1 MNNRFISW
9 IVFILLSFIWGSPF
23 IIMKLSK
30 ESLPPLLITS
40 LLIFSAGIV
49 LLPFAVLHI
58 AKIPR
63 RKIGIVI
70 IAGIFG
76 NFLPAFLY
84 PIAISNNIDSALAG
98 ILNSLTPIFVIIL
111 GLLFFKSRIS
121 SVKAIGVFIGFAGM
135 CLLTLMERSIHFQN
149 SEYALL
155 IVLAAISYAVNI
167 LLVGHFLKDQNPFHI
182 TTVSISFLVIPT
194 AFILWQQN
202 FPALNFHDSGVI
214 WSVIAVALLG
224 ITGTAI
230 ATGLFYILL
239 KKGGGVFA
247 SMIIYGT
254 PFVALFWGF
263 IYHEKIT
270 ALRIVSLV
278 IILAGVYLASRK
290 GSENNQP

>member
-1 MNNRFISW
+1 MNNKVINW
-9 IVFILLSFIWGSPF
+9 VIFILLAFIWGSPF

-49 LLPFAVLHI
+49 LLPFAIFHI
-58 AKIPR
+58 SKIPR
-63 RKIGIVI
+63 KKIGFVI

-84 PIAISNNIDSALAG
+84 PIAISNNVDSALAG

-111 GLLFFKSRIS
+111 GLIFFKIRVS
-121 SVKAIGVFIGFAGM
+121 SSKTIGAVIGFAGM
-135 CLLTLMERSIHFQN
+135 CLLTFLERSVNFQN
-149 SEYALL
+149 SGYALL
-155 IVLAAISYAVNI
+155 IVLATVSYAINI
-167 LLVGHFLKDQNPFHI
+167 LLVSHFLKEQNPIHI

-194 AFILWQQN
+194 AFLLWQQN
-202 FPALNFHDSGVI
+202 FLALNFHSNSVI
-214 WSVIAVALLG
+214 WSVIAIVLLG
-224 ITGTAI
+224 IAGTAI

-263 IYHEKIT
+263 IDHEKIT
-270 ALRIVSLV
+270 AVRIMSLL
-278 IILAGVYLASRK
+278 IILAGVYLASRN
-290 GSENNQP
+290 GSENN

>member
-1 MNNRFISW
+1 MNNRIISW
-9 IVFILLSFIWGSPF
+9 SVFILLSFIWGSPF

-30 ESLPPLLITS
+30 ESLPPLLITA

-49 LLPFAVLHI
+49 LLPFAVFHI
-58 AKIPR
+58 SKISGK
-63 RKIGIVI
+63 KIGLII

-84 PIAISNNIDSALAG
+84 PIAMSNNIDSALAG
-98 ILNSLTPIFVIIL
+98 ILNSLTPIFVIVL
-111 GLLFFKSRIS
+111 GLLFFKTRIS
-121 SVKAIGVFIGFAGM
+121 SLKTIGVFIGFAGI
-135 CLLTLMERSIHFQN
+135 CLLTLAERSINFLN
-149 SEYALL
+149 SGYALL

-167 LLVGHFLKDQNPFHI
+167 LLVSHFLKDQNPFHI
-182 TTVSISFLVIPT
+182 TTVSISFLVIPS
-194 AFILWQQN
+194 ALILWQEN
-202 FPALNFHDSGVI
+202 FLALNFHNSGVV
-214 WSVIAVALLG
+214 WSVIAISLLG

-270 ALRIVSLV
+270 AVRIVSLI
-278 IILAGVYLASRK
+278 IILAGVYLASRN
-290 GSENNQP
+290 GAENS

>member
-1 MNNRFISW
+1 MNNKVLSW
-9 IVFILLSFIWGSPF
+9 GIFILLSFIWGSPF

-49 LLPFAVLHI
+49 LLPFALFHI
-58 AKIPR
+58 SKISPK
-63 RKIGIVI
+63 KIGFVL

-76 NFLPAFLY
+76 NLVPAFLY
-84 PIAISNNIDSALAG
+84 PIAISNNVDSALAG
-98 ILNSLTPIFVIIL
+98 ILNALTPIFVIIL
-111 GLLFFKSRIS
+111 GFLFFRNRVS
-121 SVKAIGVFIGFAGM
+121 STKAIGVLIGFTGI
-135 CLLTLMERSIHFQN
+135 CLLTFMEQTINFQN
-149 SEYALL
+149 SGYALL
-155 IVLAAISYAVNI
+155 IVLATISYAFNI
-167 LLVGHFLKDQNPFHI
+167 LLVSYFLKEQNPIHI
-182 TTVSISFLVIPT
+182 TTVSISFLIIPS
-194 AFILWQQN
+194 AFILWQQG
-202 FPALNFHDSGVI
+202 FLTLNFHNSDI
-214 WSVIAVALLG
+214 LESVSAVALLG
-224 ITGTAI
+224 IAGTAI

-270 ALRIVSLV
+270 TIRIVSLI

-290 GSENNQP
+290 SNENK